1 MAEAS
6 DIKDLAPADLMD
18 MFPEAKLTMRDRLP
32 TNVLLLYTF
41 LNINKTIKEIKYSA
55 DELRE
60 SILALVAMI
69 PDELRDPEFYAE
81 LKKASQIAYLDVRP
95 VFCGVKAS
103 MEYCQRKKIP
113 IFLKSAQLNY
123 FDMYHAVFNLLMRKH
138 MLLKIQPK
146 EIMTGLPANATGI
159 PGSAAEGSP
168 EEESIDEEPQDTGT
182 QH

>member
-1 MAEAS
+1 MSSEIS
-6 DIKDLAPADLMD
+6 LKDLAPSELME

-32 TNVLLLYTF
+32 TNMLLLYTF
-41 LNINKTIKEIKYSA
+41 LNINKTIKDIKYSA

-81 LKKASQIAYLDVRP
+81 LKKATQPVFMDVRP

-103 MEYCQRKKIP
+103 VKYCQRKGIP
-113 IFLKSAQLNY
+113 VRLEIAQLNY
-123 FDMYHAVFNLLMRKH
+123 FEMYHAVFNLLMRKH

-146 EIMTGLPANATGI
+146 EIMTGLPANATSHPGPGADGSSEEEPNEEPYE
-159 PGSAAEGSP
+159 PGS
-168 EEESIDEEPQDTGT
+168 Q
-182 QH
+182 

>member
-6 DIKDLAPADLMD
+6 DLKDLAPADLMD

-41 LNINKTIKEIKYSA
+41 LNINKTIKDIKYSA

-69 PDELRDPEFYAE
+69 PDELRDPEFYEE
-81 LKKASQIAYLDVRP
+81 LKKASQAAYLDIRP

-103 MEYCQRKKIP
+103 VDYCKRKGIP
-113 IFLKSAQLNY
+113 TVLKSVQLNY

-146 EIMTGLPANATGI
+146 EIMTGLPATATGI
-159 PGSAAEGSP
+159 PGPAAEGSP
-168 EEESIDEEPQDTGT
+168 EEESIDEEPQDIGT